1 MKKKKK
7 KGGYNHLN
15 GRKSTVSDFIPFNPI
30 PPFSIFLLPLPAIR
44 QPPLE
49 LEHLSPRLD
58 QSSFVYLQNIL
69 K

>member
-1 MKKKKK
+1 MDIYEEEK

-30 PPFSIFLLPLPAIR
+30 PPFSIFLLPLTVTT
-44 QPPLE
+44 LKVLWNTYE
-49 LEHLSPRLD
+49 LS
-58 QSSFVYLQNIL
+58 QNIVAMTP